1 MTLEL
6 DYDRS
11 ILGKEYNTG
20 PFHVSADL
28 IRDYCRALGETNPIY
43 TDEEA
48 AKKAGHAG
56 LVAPPALCSVFV
68 RQVTTPDIK
77 LNFGTL
83 RFHAG
88 QMVAPEAD
96 IIAGDSLSASTFLKE
111 VYPKTGRTGTMVF
124 MVWETVFTNQR
135 GERVADVQE
144 SFAARE

>member
-1 MTLEL
+1 MTLEF

-11 ILGKEYNTG
+11 LLGKEYKTG
-20 PFHVSADL
+20 PFQVSADL
-28 IRDYCRALGETNPIY
+28 IKDYCKSLGETNPIY

-48 AKKAGHAG
+48 AKKAGHPG

-68 RQVTTPDIK
+68 RQVTTPDIN

-88 QMVAPEAD
+88 QIVAPEAD

-124 MVWETVFTNQR
+124 MVWETVFTNQK

>member
-28 IRDYCRALGETNPIY
+28 ILDYCKALGETNPIY

-48 AKKAGHAG
+48 AKKAGHAS

-124 MVWETVFTNQR
+124 MVWETVFTNQK